1 MTLRARLLAT
11 LVACA
16 VLPVLGFSWAVS
28 ARLER
33 RMAEAEERRLAAS
46 AAAVRQGIERSRQ
59 SLERALA
66 RVAAALSG
74 DAPGAGASLQP
85 LAEGQ
90 GLDVLEALAADGRL
104 LASHHWPAG
113 YDLPDDDRVLDAELG
128 LRLQKIAEGHG
139 FVERLTLTVE
149 RDSAWQGRPARLR
162 GGVLVGA
169 ELLAEWGSASGADV
183 AIVGAGARWAR
194 PGSPLESAT
203 LARAEA
209 GTASIEPARGGPALR
224 WASRRLGPQ
233 LVAVAGVQA
242 APASDAGELLQWSLG
257 FAALAGLLGAAA
269 ALALQAAIVRPLEQ
283 LSQAAQRVAAGELS
297 AGVPVTGADEVAE
310 LGRSFNEMVDD
321 LRRAQLRLVQAGRA
335 EVWRDLARRLAHELK
350 NPLFPIQISVETL
363 RRAYEAGGPE
373 SPQFR
378 GLFEDLTA
386 TLLAELQSLRRIV
399 EGFAGFARI
408 PEPKLQPTD
417 LNALVERVLDL
428 QAAAAVRVKV
438 ERSFQRDL
446 PPVPADADLL
456 ARAVANLVANAI
468 EAMPQGGVL
477 RVATRALPRRV
488 EIVVSDTGPG
498 LDEQQKQTLF
508 RPYHTTKPGGTGL
521 GLVIAQSIVSDH
533 RGELDVQSE
542 PGRGATF
549 LLRLPL
555 REAP

>member
-1 MTLRARLLAT
+1 MTLRARLLVT

-33 RMAEAEERRLAAS
+33 RTAEAEERRLAEA
-46 AAAVRQGIERSRQ
+46 AAAVRQGILRSRQ
-59 SLERALA
+59 GLDRALG

-74 DAPGAGASLQP
+74 QPPPGVTLHP

-90 GLDVLEALAADGRL
+90 GLDVLEALAADGRVM
-104 LASHHWPAG
+104 ASHHWPAG
-113 YDLPDDDRVLDAELG
+113 YDLPDDDRVLDPELG

-149 RDSAWQGRPARLR
+149 RDSAWLGSPARLR
-162 GGVLVGA
+162 GGVLVGDD
-169 ELLAEWGSASGADV
+169 LLAEWGTAGGVEV
-183 AIVGAGARWAR
+183 AIIGAGARWAR
-194 PGSPLESAT
+194 HGSPLASAS
-203 LARAEA
+203 LAGFEA
-209 GTASIEPARGGPALR
+209 GTGGIEQALR

-233 LVAVAGVQA
+233 LVAVAA
-242 APASDAGELLQWSLG
+242 APAAASSEDARELLRLSLA

-269 ALALQAAIVRPLEQ
+269 ALALQAAIVRPLER

-297 AGVPVTGADEVAE
+297 AGVPVSGADEVAE
-310 LGRSFNEMVDD
+310 LGRSFNEMLDD

-363 RRAYEAGGPE
+363 RRAYEAGGPG

-428 QAAAAVRVKV
+428 HAAGAERVRV
-438 ERSFQRDL
+438 ERSLQGGL
-446 PPVPADADLL
+446 PQVPADPDLL
-456 ARAVANLVANAI
+456 ARAVSNLVANAV

-477 RVATRALPRRV
+477 RVATRALPRHA
-488 EIVVSDTGPG
+488 EILVSDTGPG
-498 LDEQQKQTLF
+498 LDEQQRKTLF